1 LFKIRLSLFSLF
13 FPLFIIIK
21 MTDYV
26 AEFKFFIEY
35 PNLIDYSK
43 FFKNP
48 IVIGII
54 IFILALIGVG
64 IYFIIRPKKNAPNG
78 GSSGSGPTGPSGPT
92 GSVDPS
98 GSTGDSGPTG
108 SGPTGATGGTG
119 NCLDEKCTQCIDGW
133 DPSIQCTTCIAG
145 RGPGPSSAYKGDKCS
160 LYKQNQTSANP
171 TLFLTGNAADPTQN
185 DESAGSTSGCYYSGS
200 DDNCNEYFSKYG
212 AVNSMIYTGNYCEH
226 DSCCYSY
233 SDRLLCMTDSDW
245 YAKDQN
251 TQFNNPSCDDS
262 SKNCSYFPSPDYDGI
277 KLWIDG

>member
-1 LFKIRLSLFSLF
+1 
-13 FPLFIIIK
+13 

-26 AEFKFFIEY
+26 ADFKFFIEY

-64 IYFIIRPKKNAPNG
+64 IYFIVRPKKNAPNG

-98 GSTGDSGPTG
+98 GPTGDSGPTG

-119 NCLDEKCTQCIDGW
+119 NCLNEECTQCIDGW

-145 RGPGPSSAYKGDKCS
+145 RGPGINSLYNGDKCS
-160 LYKQNQTSANP
+160 LYQQITSTNQWFITGDGQSDVEKDNGCFVNQT
-171 TLFLTGNAADPTQN
+171 G
-185 DESAGSTSGCYYSGS
+185 E
-200 DDNCNEYFSKYG
+200 NCDTYFSKYG
-212 AVNSMIYTGNYCEH
+212 GKGMNAVNYCR
-226 DSCCYSY
+226 DDDCCRLA
-233 SDRLLCMTDSDW
+233 SDRLFCTTTADW
-245 YAKDQN
+245 YTNTPSGNAIIQN
-251 TQFNNPSCDDS
+251 PTCNDS
-262 SKNCSYFPSPDYDGI
+262 NKHCSDLNLIPNYDTM
-277 KLWIDG
+277 KLWING